1 MKTLFQE
8 IFSRMPEAYGEAPG
22 RVNLIGEHTDYNGGF
37 VLPTAIPQRTH
48 IILAPRDDM
57 QVRLASKDLGA
68 ELQIAEYTLGQE
80 ERKLQWSDYV
90 EGASWLLQQK
100 SHALTGFDAL
110 IVSDVPIGAGLSS
123 SAALLVALFR
133 GLRRLFQLPI
143 DDVQVALLSQTVE
156 NEFVGARVGIMDQMA
171 ASLADI
177 GTALFL
183 DTRHLT
189 FERIPLPPDKMEL
202 FIINSGVKHS
212 HVHGGYNT
220 RRSECESAAQILG
233 VPQLRDFNEV
243 DLSQLGQLSEV
254 LQKRA
259 RHVIS
264 ENARVQKAVRA
275 LLAHDFEYFGQL
287 MLESHAS
294 MRDDYEVSVPEI
306 DFLVEEAASHQAVL
320 GARLT
325 GGGFGGSIVGLC
337 RPGEALRIA
346 QTVRASYREKF
357 GREATIL
364 VPPAP
369 PASAGASSQTGR
381 TRERGAEASAQNS

>member
-8 IFSRMPEAYGEAPG
+8 IFSRSPEAYGDAPG

-48 IILAPRDDM
+48 IVFAPRDDM
-57 QVRLASKDLGA
+57 EVRLASKDLGA
-68 ELQIAEYTLGQE
+68 ELQTAHYTLGSE
-80 ERKLQWSDYV
+80 ERKLRWSDYI
-90 EGASWLLQQK
+90 EGATWLLQQK
-100 SHALTGFDAL
+100 SMPVRGFEAL

-133 GLRRLFQLPI
+133 GLRRLFQLSI
-143 DDVQVALLSQTVE
+143 DDVQIALMSQTVE

-171 ASLADI
+171 ASLADS

-183 DTRHLT
+183 DTRQLS

-202 FIINSGVKHS
+202 FIINSGIKHS

-220 RRSECESAAQILG
+220 RRSECEAAALALG
-233 VPQLRDFNEV
+233 VPQLRDFSEL
-243 DLSQLGQLSEV
+243 DIAQLARLDTL

-259 RHVIS
+259 RHVIT
-264 ENARVQKAVRA
+264 ENARVQSAVRA
-275 LLAHDFEYFGQL
+275 LLDHDFRYFGQL
-287 MLESHAS
+287 MIESHAS
-294 MRDDYEVSVPEI
+294 MRDDYEVSVPEV
-306 DFLVEEAASHQAVL
+306 DFLVAEACRHEAVF

-337 RPGEALRIA
+337 EPGEAYEIA
-346 QTVRASYREKF
+346 LAIKERYRQDC
-357 GREATIL
+357 GREATVL
-364 VPPAP
+364 VPAARAP
-369 PASAGASSQTGR
+369 QPGR
-381 TRERGAEASAQNS
+381 EERGRGRSDVLFS